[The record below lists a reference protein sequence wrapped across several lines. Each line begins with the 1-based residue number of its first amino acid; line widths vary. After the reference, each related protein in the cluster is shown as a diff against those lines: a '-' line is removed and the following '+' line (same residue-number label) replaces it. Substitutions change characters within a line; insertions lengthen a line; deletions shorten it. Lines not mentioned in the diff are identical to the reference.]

1 MDLSP
6 GMPSKAIH
14 APGAVHPRMT
24 LTLPI
29 LLDARAIFLLFLG
42 EAKRRVFEAA
52 LAEGPIESI
61 PVAAVLRQRR
71 VPTDVFWSAS
81 SC

>member
-1 MDLSP
+1 
-6 GMPSKAIH
+6 
-14 APGAVHPRMT
+14 MT